1 LVESKGA
8 GQKFEIQVVKLETFD
23 SDAEKFPIQTKNKP
37 SLDYFVKCASKSP
50 YQYVWRHYALCCSG
64 FAIGVVIKKKDLYM

>member
-8 GQKFEIQVVKLETFD
+8 GQKFEIQVVKLEILGD

-37 SLDYFVKCASKSP
+37 SLDYL
-50 YQYVWRHYALCCSG
+50 REMR
-64 FAIGVVIKKKDLYM
+64 I